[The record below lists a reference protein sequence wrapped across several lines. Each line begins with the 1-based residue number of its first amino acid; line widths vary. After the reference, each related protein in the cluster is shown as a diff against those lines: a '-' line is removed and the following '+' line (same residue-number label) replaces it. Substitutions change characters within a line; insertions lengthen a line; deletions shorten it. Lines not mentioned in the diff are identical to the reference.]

1 MKFILT
7 ILFLNLVQII
17 FSQSI
22 LFNED
27 FSSLNTGNS
36 SGANGP
42 SSTQWNGDVL
52 TFPNVMNAYPAGG
65 MVKIG
70 NASSSGFIESKLLDL
85 SQNNGEFVLNF
96 DVKGWSTIEGDI
108 KITVTGILPIIIPYT
123 TILSSS
129 LLETKTI
136 NFSGGIPNST
146 IKIETTSKRAFI
158 DNVNVSTINLLPVE
172 FVSFASNC
180 ENNNTVSVNWITA
193 SEHNSDYY
201 TVEKSRDGSTWNVLK
216 TIQAAGN
223 STQLI
228 NYSVADVSDIN
239 GTVYYRLSQY
249 DIDGASKMYD
259 IVSMNC
265 FAEKELTLQTYPNP
279 SNGQF
284 TVKIENV
291 VEGSYTL
298 GITDLQG
305 ITIDQ
310 QMIQLETGTTVVK
323 LNPANVQPG
332 VYMLQFMQNGNVL
345 QQQKLVIQ

>member
-1 MKFILT
+1 MKVILT

-36 SGANGP
+36 SGTNGP
-42 SSTQWNGDVL
+42 STTQWNGDVL

-108 KITVTGILPIIIPYT
+108 KITVTGIIPIIIPYT

-158 DNVNVSTINLLPVE
+158 DNVNVSTNNLLPVE
-172 FVSFASNC
+172 IVFFTANC
-180 ENNNTVSVNWITA
+180 ENNNTVSVNWSTA
-193 SEHNSDYY
+193 SENNSDYFIL
-201 TVEKSRDGSTWNVLK
+201 EKSRDGSTWNELK
-216 TIQAAGN
+216 KIAAAGN

-228 NYSVADVSDIN
+228 NYSVTDASDIN
-239 GTVYYRLSQY
+239 GTVYYRLTQV
-249 DIDGASKMYD
+249 DVDGATKVYD
-259 IVSMNC
+259 IVSTNC
-265 FAEKELTLQTYPNP
+265 SAEKELSLMAYPNP

-284 TVKIENV
+284 TVKIENAV
-291 VEGSYTL
+291 GGSYTL
-298 GITDLQG
+298 GITDMQG
-305 ITIDQ
+305 KAIEQ
-310 QMIQLETGTTVVK
+310 QNIQLETGTTVVK
-323 LNPANVQPG
+323 LNPIGLKPG
-332 VYMLQFMQNGNVL
+332 VYLLQLENASTIEKQL
-345 QQQKLVIQ
+345 KLVVN

>member
-1 MKFILT
+1 MKVILT

-36 SGANGP
+36 SGTNGP
-42 SSTQWNGDVL
+42 STTQWNGDVL

-108 KITVTGILPIIIPYT
+108 KITVTGIIPIIIPYT

-158 DNVNVSTINLLPVE
+158 DNVNVSTNNLLPVE
-172 FVSFASNC
+172 IVFFTANC
-180 ENNNTVSVNWITA
+180 ENNNTVSVNWTTA
-193 SEHNSDYY
+193 SEHNSDYFSL
-201 TVEKSRDGSTWNVLK
+201 EKSRDGITWNELQK
-216 TIQAAGN
+216 IAAAGN
-223 STQLI
+223 SSQLI
-228 NYSVADVSDIN
+228 NYSVADASDIN
-239 GTVYYRLSQY
+239 GTVYYRLNQY
-249 DIDGASKMYD
+249 DIDGASKVYD
-259 IVSMNC
+259 IVSTNC
-265 FAEKELTLQTYPNP
+265 SAEKELSLMAYPNP
-279 SNGQF
+279 SNRQF
-284 TVKIENV
+284 TVKIENAV
-291 VEGSYTL
+291 GGSYTL
-298 GITDLQG
+298 GITDMQG
-305 ITIDQ
+305 KAIEQ
-310 QMIQLETGTTVVK
+310 QNIQLETGTTVVK
-323 LNPANVQPG
+323 LNPIGLKPG
-332 VYMLQFMQNGNVL
+332 VYLLQLVNASTIEKQL
-345 QQQKLVIQ
+345 KLVVN

>member
-1 MKFILT
+1 MKVILT
-7 ILFLNLVQII
+7 ILFLNFFQII

-36 SGANGP
+36 SGTNGP

-108 KITVTGILPIIIPYT
+108 KITVTGLLPVIVSYT
-123 TILSSS
+123 TVLSSS
-129 LLETKTI
+129 VMETKTI
-136 NFSGGIPNST
+136 NFSGGLTNST
-146 IKIETTSKRAFI
+146 IKIETTSNRAFI

-172 FVSFASNC
+172 LVSFAANC
-180 ENNNTVSVNWITA
+180 ENNNTVSVNWTTA
-193 SEHNSDYY
+193 SEHNSDFFI
-201 TVEKSRDGSTWNVLK
+201 VEKSRDGSTWNELK
-216 TIQAAGN
+216 KIAAAGN

-228 NYSVADVSDIN
+228 NYSVTDASDIN

-249 DIDGASKMYD
+249 DIDGALKVYD
-259 IVSMNC
+259 IVSTNC
-265 FAEKELTLQTYPNP
+265 FAENELAIVTYPNP

-284 TVKIENV
+284 TVKIENAV
-291 VEGSYTL
+291 GGSYTL
-298 GITDLQG
+298 GITDVQG
-305 ITIDQ
+305 KAIEQ

-323 LNPANVQPG
+323 LNPIGLKPG
-332 VYMLQFMQNGNVL
+332 VYLLQLVNTVTIEKQL
-345 QQQKLVIQ
+345 KLVVN